1 MLNIFTFSYHVVGIV
16 EKVQSLVR
24 WWQEGDEEE
33 DPSPSFDGSAI
44 ERISHAPPVP
54 GDVNGYSLDVNT
66 PVNVRWKKDENVVE
80 CSHTGDVW
88 RTKVGDGDRRGVV
101 ARHGLREDAIEAAE
115 GVMRNGKVDGN
126 REDEAPDETDESP
139 MDHGGD
145 DEDDEA
151 RGMGETAFEDE
162 VESILDD
169 IDVESIEEVNEALS
183 D

>member
-1 MLNIFTFSYHVVGIV
+1 VLNIFTFSYHVVGIL

-24 WWQEGDEEE
+24 RWQEGDEE

-54 GDVNGYSLDVNT
+54 VDIDRYSLDVNT
-66 PVNVRWKKDENVVE
+66 PVNVRWKNDEHVVE

-88 RTKVGDGDRRGVV
+88 RTKIDDGNRTGIV
-101 ARHGLREDAIEAAE
+101 ARHTSREDAVEAAE
-115 GVMRNGKVDGN
+115 SIMRNGRVDGT
-126 REDEAPDETDESP
+126 RQDEAPDETDESAT
-139 MDHGGD
+139 DDGGGAD
-145 DEDDEA
+145 GDED
-151 RGMGETAFEDE
+151 GGIGETAFEDE

-169 IDVESIEEVNEALS
+169 VDVESIEEVNEALS